1 VLYFYP
7 DLLAKDSIR
16 RLSRWDLT
24 LYKVWTLVSAHVG
37 NDDHQ
42 RQAPAVKADAVLR
55 ALTEPQ
61 RLRIL
66 RLVRDGELPAG
77 QIAEHFDITAQ
88 AVSQHLKVLKDAGVL
103 TERRDGTKR
112 LYSIRPEAVE
122 SLHAFLDELWPPALA
137 RLKDAIE
144 NDGRPTEARRDA

>member
-1 VLYFYP
+1 V
-7 DLLAKDSIR
+7 A
-16 RLSRWDLT
+16 
-24 LYKVWTLVSAHVG
+24 
-37 NDDHQ
+37 NDDQHG
-42 RQAPAVKADAVLR
+42 RQVVNADAVLR

-77 QIAEHFDITAQ
+77 QIAEQFDITAQ

-103 TERRDGTKR
+103 KERRDGTKR

-144 NDGRPTEARRDA
+144 NDGQPT